1 MDLAFIKPCW
11 TNKNEFKVDLPRNI
25 NLDYLQTQ
33 DEDDNLNF
41 KNKKNEN
48 HLTTKNPESII

>member
-25 NLDYLQTQ
+25 NLDYL
-33 DEDDNLNF
+33 
-41 KNKKNEN
+41 
-48 HLTTKNPESII
+48 